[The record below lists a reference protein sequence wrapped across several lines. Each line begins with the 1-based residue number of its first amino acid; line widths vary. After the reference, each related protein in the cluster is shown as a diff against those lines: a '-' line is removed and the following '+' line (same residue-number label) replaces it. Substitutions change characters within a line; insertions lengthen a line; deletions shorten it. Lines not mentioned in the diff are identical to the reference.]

1 MYICVI
7 QIIQIIKKIKHDND
21 DKITLSSKN
30 ILLITLNLELNTDD
44 RQYIVVI
51 HPLQTINHN
60 VNKQLRIFS
69 IQYDIYYSLVII
81 YKKLYLT
88 ARI

>member
-1 MYICVI
+1 MM
-7 QIIQIIKKIKHDND
+7 IIKKIKHDNH

-30 ILLITLNLELNTDD
+30 ILLTTLNLELNTDD

-60 VNKQLRIFS
+60 VNK
-69 IQYDIYYSLVII
+69 
-81 YKKLYLT
+81 
-88 ARI
+88 